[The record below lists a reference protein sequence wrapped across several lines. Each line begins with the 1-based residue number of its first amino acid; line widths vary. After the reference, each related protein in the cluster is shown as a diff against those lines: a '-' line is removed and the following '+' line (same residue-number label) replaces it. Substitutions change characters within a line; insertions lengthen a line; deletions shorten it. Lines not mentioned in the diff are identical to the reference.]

1 MWENNKELTF
11 VLSGLQKDKREKKR
25 NGKEYKEIITENI
38 PNMVKSTS
46 LRIQESD
53 KIQNG
58 KSKANTQKRSIINFL
73 KTKHKAKILQ
83 TSRDKE

>member
-11 VLSGLQKDKREKKR
+11 VLSGLQKDKREKER
-25 NGKEYKEIITENI
+25 NGKEYKEIMTENI

-58 KSKANTQKRSIINFL
+58 KSKANTRKHSIINFL
-73 KTKHKAKILQ
+73 KTKRKAKILQ